1 MGFVMYLYGFTTF
14 AGIDKVM
21 KVDRDDLWFSA
32 GDLLQSDDEYFLVLG
47 DEVSFTEQYT
57 SRFPEGRD
65 LQLIYSHFVWKKYI
79 ARIHWMVAQYY
90 SIYRNVMKYFVS
102 QDIESLLKKEVR
114 KKPNWLK
121 KIKLDARFFG
131 VPSLAEKGQTLIVYP
146 DLWTMYMMVDESVRN
161 HPGVLLLH
169 SSDTQVKKDKAFRQ
183 VKHGLVKYVLV
194 THAELFQDFYDLQAV
209 VLVHPY
215 KWYYANQQD
224 PRYKTPEVLT
234 YLSDIWK
241 IKLAEV

>member
-1 MGFVMYLYGFTTF
+1 MLCILGHFFIIWIVSWKQNYTTEKKSEFKLLYIMYLYGFTTF

-65 LQLIYSHFVWKKYI
+65 LQLIYSRFVWKKYI

-90 SIYRNVMKYFVS
+90 STYRNVMKYFVS

-121 KIKLDARFFG
+121 KTQLEPRFFG

-146 DLWTMYMMVDESVRN
+146 DLWTMTYDGWWVCEKSSWGFVVAFLRY
-161 HPGVLLLH
+161 PGEE
-169 SSDTQVKKDKAFRQ
+169 
-183 VKHGLVKYVLV
+183 G
-194 THAELFQDFYDLQAV
+194 
-209 VLVHPY
+209 
-215 KWYYANQQD
+215 
-224 PRYKTPEVLT
+224 
-234 YLSDIWK
+234 
-241 IKLAEV
+241 